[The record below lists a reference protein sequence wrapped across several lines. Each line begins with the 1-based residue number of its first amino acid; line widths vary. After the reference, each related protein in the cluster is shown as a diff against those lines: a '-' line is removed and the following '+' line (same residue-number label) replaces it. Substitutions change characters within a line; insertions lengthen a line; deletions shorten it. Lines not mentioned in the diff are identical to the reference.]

1 MPWGG
6 DEVTNREGITAF
18 PDRQQAVTITIVT
31 SITDGVAIRD
41 LIHARE
47 VSIPNAHPLFRE
59 GTPGTRECV
68 DFIGF

>member
-1 MPWGG
+1 MPEVGHG
-6 DEVTNREGITAF
+6 VTNREGITAF
-18 PDRQQAVTITIVT
+18 PDRQEAVTFAIVT
-31 SITDGVAIRD
+31 SMTDGVAIRD

-59 GTPGTRECV
+59 ETPGSRERV